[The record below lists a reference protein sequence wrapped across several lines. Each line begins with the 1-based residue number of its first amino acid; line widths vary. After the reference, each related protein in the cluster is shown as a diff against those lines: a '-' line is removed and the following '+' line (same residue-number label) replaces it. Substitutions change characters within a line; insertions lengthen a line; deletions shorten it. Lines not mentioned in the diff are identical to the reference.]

1 MKDEEIIKIIKKIV
15 VVLDET
21 GNNELVESLLNIIGE
36 YNNLKEEL
44 KEFVNKE
51 IESSSDEDMEDVK
64 IDDEDLVIKVD
75 AKGFHSI
82 K

>member
-51 IESSSDEDMEDVK
+51 IESSSDEDMEDPK